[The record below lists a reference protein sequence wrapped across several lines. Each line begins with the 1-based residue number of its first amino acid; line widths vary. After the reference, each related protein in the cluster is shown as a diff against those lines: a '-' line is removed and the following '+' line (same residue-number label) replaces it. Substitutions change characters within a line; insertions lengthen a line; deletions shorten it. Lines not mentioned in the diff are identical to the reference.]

1 MATPRARAI
10 GVGAFVIGGLVL
22 FSVGLFLIG
31 DRRMLFRKTFE
42 VRSQFSRISGLQSGA
57 KVRVAGLD
65 AGEVDGDPRAR
76 RAQREVRRRDAD
88 SRRLSGSSSVRT
100 RSASIQNDGLVGNKF
115 VQIEAGTDSAPI
127 VADGGIIVGEEP
139 FDIAD
144 LLQKMSDT
152 IDVAND
158 TIASVRT
165 ELEDV
170 LTSVTATAQSAQT
183 LVNEASGDVRA
194 IAASSHKATA
204 DVATIVANLRAG
216 RGSVGKLLTDDAFYK
231 QVRDISDQAQK
242 AVANL
247 REASEKAK
255 EAIAD
260 LRGENGPMKGMTGD
274 LSQTLE
280 YARDAM
286 QDLAENTE
294 ALKHNVFFRG
304 YFNRRGYF
312 DLGDISVQQYRSG
325 VLEQAGRVPLRIW
338 LQSAVLFAP
347 DTAGKE
353 ILTEAGRARIESAM
367 GMFVR
372 YPKDSPLVIEGYGAD
387 VTGDQQ
393 FLLSRSR
400 AALVKAYVVSRFG
413 VDPGLIAEMPMGAE
427 AVHGPSGDT
436 WDGVALAL
444 FVSKSAFAEPKPVAQ
459 GLIDHK

>member
-1 MATPRARAI
+1 MATSRARAI

-31 DRRMLFRKTFE
+31 DRRMLFSKTFE

-65 AGEVDGDPRAR
+65 AGEVTEIHVPGGPSAKFVVAMRIRDD
-76 RAQREVRRRDAD
+76 VRQIIRTD
-88 SRRLSGSSSVRT
+88 SV
-100 RSASIQNDGLVGNKF
+100 ASIQNDGLVGNKF

-127 VADGGIIVGEEP
+127 VADGGTIVGEEP

-165 ELEDV
+165 EVEDA
-170 LTSVTATAQSAQT
+170 LTSVTATAQSAQS
-183 LVNEASGDVRA
+183 LVSEVSGDIRA
-194 IAASSHKATA
+194 IVASSHKATA

-216 RGSVGKLLTDDAFYK
+216 RGSVGKLLTDDAFYQ
-231 QVRDISDQAQK
+231 QVRDISNQAQK
-242 AVANL
+242 AVTNL

-260 LRGENGPMKGMTGD
+260 LRGEGGPMKGLTGD
-274 LSQTLE
+274 VSQTLE

-294 ALKHNVFFRG
+294 ALKHSFFFRG

-312 DLGDISVQQYRSG
+312 DLSDVSVQQYRG
-325 VLEQAGRVPLRIW
+325 GMLEQAGRVPLRIW
-338 LQSAVLFAP
+338 LQSSVLFAR

-353 ILTEAGRARIESAM
+353 ILTDAGRARIGSAM

-372 YPKDSPLVIEGYGAD
+372 YPKDSPLVIEGYGGEAA
-387 VTGDQQ
+387 GDDQ

-400 AALVKAYVVSRFG
+400 AALVKGYVVSRFG
-413 VDPGLIAEMPMGAE
+413 FDPGLIAEMPMGAE
-427 AVHGPSGDT
+427 AVHSPSGDT

>member
-65 AGEVDGDPRAR
+65 AGEVTGIHVPAGPSAKFVVAMKIRDD
-76 RAQREVRRRDAD
+76 VRQIIRRDSA
-88 SRRLSGSSSVRT
+88 
-100 RSASIQNDGLVGNKF
+100 ASIQNDGLVGNKF

-183 LVNEASGDVRA
+183 LVSEASGDVRA

-242 AVANL
+242 AVTNL

-325 VLEQAGRVPLRIW
+325 VLEQTGRVPLRIW

-372 YPKDSPLVIEGYGAD
+372 YPKDSPLVIEGYGGD
-387 VTGDQQ
+387 LTGDQQ

-427 AVHGPSGDT
+427 AVHSPSGDT
-436 WDGVALAL
+436 WDGVALTL

-459 GLIDHK
+459 GLIEHK

>member
-1 MATPRARAI
+1 MAMPRARAI

-31 DRRMLFRKTFE
+31 DRRMFFSKTFE

-65 AGEVDGDPRAR
+65 AGEVTEIHVPAGPSAKFVV
-76 RAQREVRRRDAD
+76 AMKIREDVKQIIRTD
-88 SRRLSGSSSVRT
+88 SV
-100 RSASIQNDGLVGNKF
+100 ASIQNDGLVGNKF
-115 VQIEAGTDSAPI
+115 VQIEAGSDAAPV
-127 VADGGIIVGEEP
+127 VADKGTIRGQEP

-152 IDVAND
+152 IDVANE

-165 ELEDV
+165 EVEQA
-170 LTSVTATAQSAQT
+170 LTAANETAQAAQS
-183 LVNEASGDVRA
+183 LVRDVSGDVRA
-194 IAASSHKATA
+194 IAASGHKATE
-204 DVATIVANLRAG
+204 DVATIVRNLRAG
-216 RGSVGKLLTDDAFYK
+216 RGSVGKLLTDDAFYQ
-231 QVRDISDQAQK
+231 QVRDISEQAQK

-247 REASEKAK
+247 REAGEKAK

-260 LRGENGPMKGMTGD
+260 FRGEGGPMKGLTGD

-294 ALKHNVFFRG
+294 ALKHNFFFRG

-312 DLGDISVQQYRSG
+312 DLSDVSVQQYRSG

-338 LQSAVLFAP
+338 LQSSVLFTRDA
-347 DTAGKE
+347 TGKE
-353 ILTEAGRARIESAM
+353 ILTDTGRRRIGSAM
-367 GMFVR
+367 AMFVR
-372 YPKDSPLVIEGYGAD
+372 YPKDSPLVIEGYA
-387 VTGDQQ
+387 VNATGDEQ
-393 FLLSRSR
+393 FLLSRRR
-400 AALVKAYVVSRFG
+400 ATVVRDYVVSRFG
-413 VDPGLIAEMPMGAE
+413 LDPGIVAQMPMGA
-427 AVHGPSGDT
+427 AANDSPSGDT

-444 FVSKSAFAEPKPVAQ
+444 FVSKSAFAEPKAVAQ
-459 GLIDHK
+459 GLIDHR

>member
-65 AGEVDGDPRAR
+65 AGEVTGIHVPAGPSAKFVVAMKIRDD
-76 RAQREVRRRDAD
+76 VRQIIRTD
-88 SRRLSGSSSVRT
+88 SA
-100 RSASIQNDGLVGNKF
+100 ASIQNDGLVGNKF